1 MPIRN
6 RAAGAWAPLHHGAV
20 SSMIPHA
27 IEYRSAHHHSPSHER
42 LTPENPP
49 LISLKKYLDIRP
61 RNLAGFGAG
70 PDQPFDAA
78 MACCRAVI
86 LAIGK
91 GAVQISPGLGED
103 LERNLHGLERRLS
116 LERSPQA
123 ILHAKD
129 QVELQLQE
137 WSARTAGHYKA
148 KADEVKEL
156 LIALARTA
164 ESVGSRDQG
173 YASQFKAL
181 TCNLEKIADLDD
193 LTQIRSSIVQN
204 VAQLQKSVEQMTRD
218 SHDLVSQLRAQVD
231 TYEAR
236 LKSAEHLALKD
247 ELTGLANRRCIE
259 ERIHWSISHQLQFC
273 IAMLDLNRFKDVND
287 AYGHP
292 VGDDLLRQFASELK
306 FNARSCDQVGRWG
319 GDEFLVVL
327 ACDDQGARAHISR
340 IRDWVFGKYTLQAPD
355 DEPVLVDVDAAIGI
369 AYWHP
374 GQTADQLIA
383 EADANMYADKKQ
395 AR

>member
-1 MPIRN
+1 VGLFARGAGFEHRPGRN
-6 RAAGAWAPLHHGAV
+6 ANQRTPGYRASAV
-20 SSMIPHA
+20 H
-27 IEYRSAHHHSPSHER
+27 RHSPSHER
-42 LTPENPP
+42 LTPENLT
-49 LISLKKYLDIRP
+49 LISLKKYLDIRHRDLSTIDSEP
-61 RNLAGFGAG
+61 
-70 PDQPFDAA
+70 DAA
-78 MACCRAVI
+78 FDAVI
-86 LAIGK
+86 LCCCGVMLAVGK
-91 GAVQISPGLGED
+91 SAVQISPGLGED

-116 LERSPQA
+116 IERSPQA
-123 ILHAKD
+123 ILQVKD

-137 WSARTAGHYKA
+137 WSARTSGHYKA
-148 KADEVKEL
+148 KADEVRQL

-181 TCNLEKIADLDD
+181 TGNLEKIADLDD
-193 LTQIRSSIVQN
+193 LSQIRASIVQN

-218 SHDLVSQLRAQVD
+218 SQDLVSQLRAEIG

-259 ERIHWSISHQLQFC
+259 ERINWSISHQLQFC
-273 IAMLDLNRFKDVND
+273 IAIIDLNHFKNVND

-292 VGDDLLRQFASELK
+292 VGDELLKQFASELK

-327 ACDDQGARAHISR
+327 ACDDHGARAHIGR
-340 IRDWVFGKYTLQAPD
+340 IRDWVFGKYTLRGSD
-355 DEPVLVDVDAAIGI
+355 HEPVTVDVDAAIGV

-383 EADANMYADKKQ
+383 EADAGMYADKKQ